1 MALKDILVHMD
12 SSPAAPARLDYA
24 IRMAQKYDAH
34 VAALYVVAIAP
45 IHQYT
50 EADLGPEL
58 IEAHDKFMR
67 ESAAQAKAVF
77 DARVQ
82 AAGIAAEWRQA
93 EGVVPEMVTLHAR
106 YADMVVLGQRMKD
119 RLDAGAAPEL
129 PDHVVLDVG
138 RPAVVVPHARVPA
151 SACDRVLVAWNASRA
166 AARAAN
172 DALPILEAASDV
184 RILVINPETGLMG
197 HGELPGADIATH
209 LARHNVHGDV
219 VQVNIGDRSQ
229 VADELLKQVAAFN
242 ADFMVMGSY
251 GSFRLRELVFGGVT
265 RRILDTMTVPIFL
278 SR

>member
-12 SSPAAPARLDYA
+12 SSPAAPSRLDYA
-24 IRMAQKYDAH
+24 ISLARKHDAH
-34 VAALYVVAIAP
+34 LTALYVVAIAP

-67 ESAAQAKAVF
+67 ESAARAKELF
-77 DARVQ
+77 DEKMQR
-82 AAGIAAEWRQA
+82 AGLAGEWRQA
-93 EGVVPEMVTLHAR
+93 EGSVPEMLVLHAR
-106 YADMVVLGQRMKD
+106 YADLVVVGQRMKD

-138 RPAVVVPHARVPA
+138 RPALVVPHAKVPDTA
-151 SACDRVLVAWNASRA
+151 ADRVLLAWNASRA

-172 DALPILEAASDV
+172 DAMPIMQAASEV
-184 RILVINPETGLMG
+184 CIMIINPEPGIRG
-197 HGELPGADIATH
+197 HGEMPGADIATH
-209 LARHNVHGDV
+209 LARYGVHGEV
-219 VQVNIGDRSQ
+219 VQVNVDRTAIG
-229 VADELLKQVAAFN
+229 DELLKQIAAFN

-265 RRILDTMTVPIFL
+265 RRILEAMTVPIFL

>member
-1 MALKDILVHMD
+1 MALRDILVHMD
-12 SSPAAPARLDYA
+12 SSPAAPSRLDYA
-24 IRMAQKYDAH
+24 ISLAQKHDAH
-34 VAALYVVAIAP
+34 LAALYVVAIAP

-58 IEAHDKFMR
+58 IEAHDRFMR
-67 ESAAQAKAVF
+67 ESAGAAKAVF

-82 AAGIAAEWRQA
+82 QAGIAAEWRQA
-93 EGVVPEMVTLHAR
+93 EGAVPEMVTLHAR
-106 YADMVVLGQRMKD
+106 YADLVVLGQRMRD

-138 RPAVVVPHARVPA
+138 RPAVVVPHARLPETA
-151 SACDRVLVAWNASRA
+151 GERVLLAWNASRA

-172 DALPILEAASDV
+172 DALPILEAANEV
-184 RILVINPETGLMG
+184 RIMVINPEQGVKG

-209 LARHNVHGDV
+209 LARHGVSGEV
-219 VQVNIGDRSQ
+219 VQVSVDRN
-229 VADELLKQVAAFN
+229 VVGDELIRQIAAFN

-251 GSFRLRELVFGGVT
+251 GSFRLRELVFGGIT
-265 RRILDTMTVPIFL
+265 RRILETMTVPIFL

>member
-24 IRMAQKYDAH
+24 IRLAEKHDAH
-34 VAALYVVAIAP
+34 LTALYVIAIAP

-67 ESAAQAKAVF
+67 ESAAQAKAIF
-77 DARVQ
+77 DARIQVE
-82 AAGIAAEWRQA
+82 GIPAEWRQA
-93 EGVVPEMVTLHAR
+93 EGAVPEMVTLHAR
-106 YADMVVLGQRMKD
+106 YADLVVLGQRMKD

-138 RPAVVVPHARVPA
+138 RPAIVVPHSRSPQGVG
-151 SACDRVLVAWNASRA
+151 DRVLLAWNAGRA

-184 RILVINPETGLMG
+184 RILVINPEAGIMG

-209 LARHNVHGDV
+209 LARHNIHGEV
-219 VQVNIGDRSQ
+219 VQVNIPDRSM
-229 VADELLKQVAAFN
+229 VADEMLKQIAAFN

-265 RRILDTMTVPIFL
+265 RRILETMTVPVYL

>member
-12 SSPAAPARLDYA
+12 SSPAAPDRLDYA
-24 IRMAQKYDAH
+24 IRLAQKHDAH
-34 VAALYVVAIAP
+34 LAVLYVVAIAP

-58 IEAHDKFMR
+58 IEAHDRFMR
-67 ESAAQAKAVF
+67 ESAAAAKNIF
-77 DARVQ
+77 DHKTT

-93 EGVVPEMVTLHAR
+93 EGAVPEMVTLHGR
-106 YADMVVLGQRMKD
+106 YSDLVVVGQRMKD

-129 PDHVVLDVG
+129 PDHVVLDAG
-138 RPAVVVPHARVPA
+138 RPAVVVPHAKLPETD
-151 SACDRVLVAWNASRA
+151 SERVLLAWNAGRA

-172 DALPILEAASDV
+172 DALPILEAAKEV
-184 RILVINPETGLMG
+184 LILSINPEPGIMG

-209 LARHNVHGDV
+209 LARHGISGEV
-219 VQVNIGDRSQ
+219 VQVTADRTQ
-229 VADELLKQVAAFN
+229 VADELLRQIAAFN

-265 RRILDTMTVPIFL
+265 RRILDTMTVPIYL